1 MTLTALPNR
10 VALLDR
16 LAVALAHT
24 ERSCDVLAL
33 LFCDLDGFKVYN
45 DALGHLAG
53 DALLE
58 RLAGAFAAAVGQ
70 TGTAYRMGGDEFC
83 ALIRREPGAVAAL
96 QAASVA
102 SSLADSGSGWKVS
115 ASHGVV
121 ALPQEA
127 QSAGAALRLADQR
140 MYAMKRRGRPPTEE
154 QLRSVLLSALDE
166 RLDDLRRHSADVAR
180 LAGEVAATLE
190 LPDHER
196 AAIELAA
203 SLHDIGKMAVPD
215 GVLSKPGPLSEAEW
229 AFVRMHPQVGARI
242 MRSAPSLRAA
252 ADLVEASH
260 ERVDGTG
267 YPAGLRGDQVP
278 LGARIVSVCDAFD
291 AMVSGRP
298 YEPARSVS
306 AAIRELKSNAGTQFD
321 PMVVDRL
328 VKLVSTGASL
338 SAVA

>member
-1 MTLTALPNR
+1 
-10 VALLDR
+10 
-16 LAVALAHT
+16 
-24 ERSCDVLAL
+24 
-33 LFCDLDGFKVYN
+33 
-45 DALGHLAG
+45 
-53 DALLE
+53 
-58 RLAGAFAAAVGQ
+58 
-70 TGTAYRMGGDEFC
+70 
-83 ALIRREPGAVAAL
+83 
-96 QAASVA
+96 
-102 SSLADSGSGWKVS
+102 
-115 ASHGVV
+115 
-121 ALPQEA
+121 
-127 QSAGAALRLADQR
+127 
-140 MYAMKRRGRPPTEE
+140 
-154 QLRSVLLSALDE
+154 
-166 RLDDLRRHSADVAR
+166 
-180 LAGEVAATLE
+180 
-190 LPDHER
+190 
-196 AAIELAA
+196 
-203 SLHDIGKMAVPD
+203 MAVPD